1 MTTET
6 IPAAPTKSC
15 CHTVHQSSVPTTSCQ
30 HSAKSATPSPHAHA
44 HSGSG
49 WRQAASI
56 TLHCLTGCA
65 IGEWLGLSIGLLL
78 DLPIGARIG
87 LAVALAYVSG
97 FVLTLIP
104 LLRGGMRFGRAFQI
118 VWVGEAVSI
127 AAMEI
132 AMNVVDYHLG
142 GMRRG
147 MTLLHPQY
155 WIAFGVAAMSGYV
168 AAWPVNRWML
178 ARGVKKAC
186 H

>member
-1 MTTET
+1 MNTET
-6 IPAAPTKSC
+6 IPAASPKSC
-15 CHTVHQSSVPTTSCQ
+15 SHAVPTLSAPASSCRR
-30 HSAKSATPSPHAHA
+30 SNSATPASHAHA
-44 HSGSG
+44 HFGSG

-65 IGEWLGLSIGLLL
+65 IGEWLGLSIGLLF
-78 DLPIGARIG
+78 DLPIDMRIG
-87 LAVALAYVSG
+87 LAVTLAYVSG
-97 FVLTLIP
+97 FALTLIP
-104 LLRGGMRFGRAFQI
+104 LLRSGMRFDRAIQI

-147 MTLLHPQY
+147 MTLLHTQY
-155 WIAFGVAAMSGYV
+155 WIAFGAAAVSGYL
-168 AAWPVNRWML
+168 AALPVNRWML
-178 ARGVKKAC
+178 SRGVKKAC

>member
-1 MTTET
+1 MNTET
-6 IPAAPTKSC
+6 IPTAPMKSC
-15 CHTVHQSSVPTTSCQ
+15 CH
-30 HSAKSATPSPHAHA
+30 ATPKSSALTSACHHDSESAVPAPHTHV

-97 FVLTLIP
+97 FALTLVP
-104 LLRGGMRFGRAFQI
+104 LLRGGMRFRQALQI
-118 VWVGEAVSI
+118 VWIGEAVSI

-132 AMNVVDYHLG
+132 AMNLVDYHLG

-147 MTLLHPQY
+147 MTLLHSQY
-155 WIAFGVAAMSGYV
+155 WIAFGFASVSGYL
-168 AAWPVNRWML
+168 AALPVNRWML
-178 ARGVKKAC
+178 ARGTKKAC